1 MANTK
6 RMTITEGLVELKL
19 YDNKIRKA
27 ITEAHFINIKK
38 KKDNKIGTML
48 VENYEKKA
56 KESYQSILDMMKNRD
71 AIKRAIVLSNATTEV
86 TIDGKTMTVAEAIEK
101 RNLNSSI
108 SYLLGKMETSLSNV
122 ENALLTKNADVDASA
137 EKLLVSYYGK
147 DAAKKVSKEDY
158 DSVVTPYKEA
168 NEYVVVDPLN
178 LRDKYEQLRDETD
191 GFMSNVDSALSISNA
206 TTFIEIEV

>member
-1 MANTK
+1 MSNTK

-19 YDNKIRKA
+19 YDSKINKA
-27 ITEAHFINIKK
+27 INDARFIDIKK
-38 KKDNKIGTML
+38 KKDNKVGSML

-56 KESYQSILDMMKNRD
+56 KESYQSIVDMMKNRD
-71 AIKRAIVLSNATTEV
+71 AIKRAIVLSNATTQV
-86 TIDGKTMTVAEAIEK
+86 TINGKAMTVAEAIEK
-101 RNLNSSI
+101 RNINDSMMRF
-108 SYLLGKMETSLSNV
+108 LGKMEAALSIV
-122 ENALLTKNADVDASA
+122 ESQLSSSNANVDASA
-137 EKLLVSYYGK
+137 EKLLISYYGK

-206 TTFIEIEV
+206 TTFIEVEV

>member
-27 ITEAHFINIKK
+27 ITEAHLIGIKK

-86 TIDGKTMTVAEAIEK
+86 TINGKTMTVAEAIEK

-108 SYLLGKMETSLSNV
+108 SCLLGKMETSLSNV

-168 NEYVVVDPLN
+168 NEYVVIDPLD
-178 LRDKYEQLRDETD
+178 LRDKYEKLRDETD

>member
-1 MANTK
+1 MGNTK

-19 YDNKIRKA
+19 YDNRIRKA

-71 AIKRAIVLSNATTEV
+71 AIKRAIVLSNATTYV
-86 TIDGKTMTVAEAIEK
+86 TINGKTMTVAEAIEK
-101 RNLNSSI
+101 RNLNDSM

-122 ENALLTKNADVDASA
+122 ESALLTKNLDVDASA

>member
-19 YDNKIRKA
+19 YDNKISKA
-27 ITEAHFINIKK
+27 IADTRLIDIKK

-48 VENYEKKA
+48 VDNYEKRA

-71 AIKRAIVLSNATTEV
+71 AIKRAIVLSNATTQV
-86 TIDGKTMTVAEAIEK
+86 TINGKTMTVAEAIEK
-101 RNLNSSI
+101 RNLNDNMGF
-108 SYLLGKMETSLSNV
+108 LLGKMETSLSNV
-122 ENALLTKNADVDASA
+122 ENQLTSRNADVDAAA

-147 DAAKKVSKEDY
+147 DAAKKVAKEDY

-168 NEYVVVDPLN
+168 NEWVVVDPLN
-178 LRDKYEQLRDETD
+178 LRDKYEKLRDETD

>member
-27 ITEAHFINIKK
+27 ITEAHLIGIKK

-86 TIDGKTMTVAEAIEK
+86 TINGKTMTVAEAIEK

-168 NEYVVVDPLN
+168 NEYVVVDPLD
-178 LRDKYEQLRDETD
+178 LRDKYEKLRDETD

>member
-71 AIKRAIVLSNATTEV
+71 AIKRAIVLSNATTYV
-86 TIDGKTMTVAEAIEK
+86 TINGKTMTVAEAIEK
-101 RNLNSSI
+101 RNLNDSI
-108 SYLLGKMETSLSNV
+108 AYLLGKMETSLSNV

>member
-19 YDNKIRKA
+19 YDNKISKA
-27 ITEAHFINIKK
+27 IADARLIDIKK

-48 VENYEKKA
+48 VDNYEKRA

-71 AIKRAIVLSNATTEV
+71 AIKRAIVLSNATTQV
-86 TIDGKTMTVAEAIEK
+86 TINGKTMTVAEAIEK
-101 RNLNSSI
+101 RNLNDNMGF
-108 SYLLGKMETSLSNV
+108 LLGKMETSLSNV
-122 ENALLTKNADVDASA
+122 ENQLTSRNADVDTAA

-168 NEYVVVDPLN
+168 NEWVIVDPLN
-178 LRDKYEQLRDETD
+178 LREKYEKLREETD
-191 GFMSNVDSALSISNA
+191 GFMSTVDSALSISNA